1 MGDYC
6 QQVYDGSLAGRKFFA
21 ACTPGYYSNQGTF
34 DTTTKS
40 LSALYPKPGR
50 FFPMLHKLVEDNDPL
65 NGYDVA

>member
-1 MGDYC
+1 
-6 QQVYDGSLAGRKFFA
+6 VYDGSLAGRKFFA
-21 ACTPGYYSNQGTF
+21 ACTPGYYSNQGTV

-65 NGYDVA
+65 NGYDTA